1 MQSFPKPPSGLGPTS
16 SEDIIEKSKFEE
28 AQYKENNSHGSMILP
43 LTTSKHL
50 IHAPMSDPN
59 MKQASAAANQLEYD
73 PPVVEQQPEDA
84 QYSPEKSPLANFT
97 AIERSKSATSN

>member
-1 MQSFPKPPSGLGPTS
+1 
-16 SEDIIEKSKFEE
+16 
-28 AQYKENNSHGSMILP
+28 
-43 LTTSKHL
+43 
-50 IHAPMSDPN
+50 MSDPN

-97 AIERSKSATSN
+97 AIERSKSAQ